1 LRSNTSD
8 NGDADDEKLLIDLG
22 YKQELKR
29 VMGFI
34 SSFCLQFTIVAVCAG
49 LALTFNTGFAA
60 VGPRVLPAWVLGG
73 SLQVI
78 VALGVAVGVS
88 AFPLAG
94 GPYQIIGRLGFPRL
108 GWVMGLALILGLI
121 GNAAGEAVGLAPD
134 YANYFGVTLNSHWSV
149 LLGAAIL
156 IFVCMLLCLA
166 GVRIAAFVNNGAVF
180 AEGVAVLILVV
191 GLAISWA
198 SGHGHFHNVGFI
210 FSTAGIVKPGASTI
224 LPFLSALLVPI
235 FVVSQFFANGSAG
248 EETRHASRTV
258 PRALWTSAVV
268 SLVVGIVV
276 LFLAV
281 LAVRNVSG
289 TAASTEPLTYILRP
303 DVGDFLARTF
313 GVLAELALTV
323 NLALCLLVAARLLWA
338 YGRNDEMPASHWV
351 GKINREGV
359 PINATVAVCVV
370 ALLFCIWSSLLNVLI
385 AIAAVFG
392 AFPLA
397 VLIAVVWWARSRG
410 TLPRRAFDLGRF
422 WTAPVMLVGIIWSLA
437 LCGFLIYLTP
447 KSVGLGS
454 LIAVVILYALL
465 WLVSRN
471 HSISAEATGLAAAE
485 HGTTAI
491 PADATSRELTSQ
503 ANAEPETAG

>member
-1 LRSNTSD
+1 MRSNTSV
-8 NGDADDEKLLIDLG
+8 NGDADDEKLLTDLG

-108 GWVMGLALILGLI
+108 GWVMGLALVLGLI

-210 FSTAGIVKPGASTI
+210 FSTAGIVKPGASTF

-338 YGRNDEMPASHWV
+338 YGRNDEMPAST
-351 GKINREGV
+351 G
-359 PINATVAVCVV
+359 
-370 ALLFCIWSSLLNVLI
+370 S
-385 AIAAVFG
+385 
-392 AFPLA
+392 
-397 VLIAVVWWARSRG
+397 ARSTGKACPSTPPWPSASSRCCSASG
-410 TLPRRAFDLGRF
+410 RRSSMCSSPSPPCSVRSRWPCSSPSSGGPD
-422 WTAPVMLVGIIWSLA
+422 PVEHCPAG
-437 LCGFLIYLTP
+437 P
-447 KSVGLGS
+447 
-454 LIAVVILYALL
+454 
-465 WLVSRN
+465 
-471 HSISAEATGLAAAE
+471 SISAGSGPPRSCWSALSGASRSAA
-485 HGTTAI
+485 
-491 PADATSRELTSQ
+491 S
-503 ANAEPETAG
+503 